1 MATGHGPKGER
12 AGLRPRH
19 ARPAANLLYRFATRP
34 CRQSW
39 NTDAMT
45 RRPVPA
51 QQQQAQ
57 DQAKN
62 ASVRSGAR
70 ARRVAPVYGLEA
82 GAVTPDDREAVR
94 QAGAGDARRPRAAA
108 GLPERIE
115 DPAVVAL
122 LAGLLREPGP
132 AGVVRSGRCPACGYL
147 YGSGGHQVSCELP
160 ASRTGERAY
169 LTVVSWGA
177 GKECVTRGEV
187 AGVSGR
193 VPRGVPVLKVP
204 LRAPPPACALA
215 VLPPRPAQ

>member
-1 MATGHGPKGER
+1 
-12 AGLRPRH
+12 
-19 ARPAANLLYRFATRP
+19 
-34 CRQSW
+34 
-39 NTDAMT
+39 MT

-51 QQQQAQ
+51 PQEQAQ

-70 ARRVAPVYGLEA
+70 ARRVAPIYGLEA
-82 GAVTPDDREAVR
+82 GAVTPDDRDPVR
-94 QAGAGDARRPRAAA
+94 QAGAGDARRPRAVA

-177 GKECVTRGEV
+177 GKECVTRGGQGDGP
-187 AGVSGR
+187 A
-193 VPRGVPVLKVP
+193 PPAA
-204 LRAPPPACALA
+204 RAPLGEA
-215 VLPPRPAQ
+215 VLSEHPQRGRGGRR